1 VWPAATGKKEVH
13 APVNRTL
20 RKRIR
25 DTAAQKVTAEAQTKS
40 IMSTA
45 LAILGGVIVLVV
57 GMALYSVYG
66 DALNDLIRDS
76 IPTGQSSAFHWI
88 GYARNT

>member
-1 VWPAATGKKEVH
+1 MH